1 MNLFLKEHRIQFGQ
15 MMDWGGRDAGIVLH
29 MEI

>member
-1 MNLFLKEHRIQFGQ
+1 MGLFLKEHTIQLNQ
-15 MMDWGGRDAGIVLH
+15 MTDWGGRDAGIVLH